1 MFFSFCS
8 PVLFVR
14 CVSLRL
20 SQDGNKNISVA
31 VTCHL
36 VACVLHNPKLTML
49 YLDHTPSAC
58 VAHAAWRS
66 EALPVPL
73 AKVAGEEWNAV
84 LEFLREVSACK
95 TFFEVPT
102 VEMSSAVVC
111 RLFYIFRLPFQA
123 ARNKHERLMSA
134 APAATLDCSALWD
147 HRLVLSAISNAAAK
161 YAGSPL

>member
-20 SQDGNKNISVA
+20 SQGGNKNISVA

-36 VACVLHNPKLTML
+36 VACALHNPKLTML
-49 YLDHTPSAC
+49 YHTPSAW
-58 VAHAAWRS
+58 VAHDAWRS
-66 EALPVPL
+66 EALPVPP
-73 AKVAGEEWNAV
+73 AEVAGEGWPAV
-84 LEFLREVSACK
+84 LKFLREVSACK

-102 VEMSSAVVC
+102 VEMRSAVVC

-147 HRLVLSAISNAAAK
+147 HRLVLSAVSNAAAK
-161 YAGSPL
+161 HAGSPL

>member
-20 SQDGNKNISVA
+20 LQSGNKNISVA
-31 VTCHL
+31 VACHL
-36 VACVLHNPKLTML
+36 VACTLHNPELMKLV
-49 YLDHTPSAC
+49 LDHEPSVC
-58 VAHAAWRS
+58 VAHDAWRS
-66 EALPVPL
+66 EALPVPP
-73 AKVAGEEWNAV
+73 AKVAGERWTAV

-102 VEMSSAVVC
+102 VEMRSAVVC
-111 RLFYIFRLPFQA
+111 RLFYISPLPFQA

-147 HRLVLSAISNAAAK
+147 HRLVLSAVSNAAAK
-161 YAGSPL
+161 HAGSPL

>member
-1 MFFSFCS
+1 M
-8 PVLFVR
+8 
-14 CVSLRL
+14 
-20 SQDGNKNISVA
+20 QGGNRVGVA
-31 VTCHL
+31 ALCRII
-36 VACVLHNPKLTML
+36 ACILYNVKLTKVR
-49 YLDHTPSAC
+49 LDHGPSAC

-66 EALPVPL
+66 EALPVPP
-73 AKVAGEEWNAV
+73 AEVAGEDWDAV

-102 VEMSSAVVC
+102 VETRSAVVC
-111 RLFYIFRLPFQA
+111 RLFYISPLPVQA